1 MSIARRPSP
10 KNLESSYILERTKTT
25 KPIARFHLQML
36 ADLEMKI
43 EMIDILLVTIIK
55 SQVRYE
61 ERIPPDA
68 KRLTRSEIEIEINL
82 SYPIFG

>member
-1 MSIARRPSP
+1 MAHLS
-10 KNLESSYILERTKTT
+10 
-25 KPIARFHLQML
+25 FHLQML

-61 ERIPPDA
+61 ERIPSDA